1 MEEKGNNMQ
10 VRARETFT
18 SGLGAIAA
26 TLGSAIGLGN
36 IWKFPALTGENG
48 GAAFLFI
55 YLLCVAFIGLPV
67 MLAEFIIGRRTHSN
81 AIGAFKKLEGEKPWY
96 VVGWMGVLAS
106 ILILSFYTTVA
117 GWVLA
122 YVFKAVGGSLSG
134 IDAAGAKQVFDQVVG
149 HPVYPLLWQLTVF
162 LVISLIIM
170 AGVQKG
176 IERITKTL
184 LPVLFVLLV
193 ICDIRA
199 LTLPG
204 AREGLNFLFNPNFA
218 EITALTVLIAMGLAF
233 FKLSIGMGTMLTYG
247 SYMRDDDN
255 LIATGGRVVIADTV
269 VSIMAGMAVFPAV
282 FAFGFE
288 PASGP
293 PLLFLTIPMVF
304 NSMPLGQV
312 FLSLFFILAF
322 IATIGAM
329 ISMLEVPV
337 AFLHEEKGLRRNTAV
352 IVTAAVIASIGSL
365 ATLSG
370 SVLSHI
376 LIWGKNFF
384 DLFDFAS
391 SNILMPLGGLV
402 IAVYVGWAMG
412 KSRVAEE
419 LSNRGSLRQDKIV
432 KAFYFVIRYIT
443 PIAITIILLN
453 GLGIIGF

>member
-1 MEEKGNNMQ
+1 MGEKGNQMQ
-10 VRARETFT
+10 FKSRETFT
-18 SGLGAIAA
+18 SGLGTIAA

-81 AIGAFKKLEGEKPWY
+81 AVGAFKKLEPQKPWFL
-96 VVGWMGVLAS
+96 VGWMGVLAS
-106 ILILSFYTTVA
+106 ILILSFYTTVV

-122 YVFKAVGGSLSG
+122 YVFKALSGSLYG
-134 IDAAGAKQVFDQVVG
+134 IDAAAAQTIFTQVTE
-149 HPVYPLLWQLTVF
+149 HPLYPVLWQLIVF
-162 LVISLIIM
+162 VLISIIIM

-184 LPVLFVLLV
+184 LPILFVLLI
-193 ICDIRA
+193 ICNIRA

-204 AREGLNFLFNPNFA
+204 AKEGLNFLFNPNFS
-218 EITALTVLIAMGLAF
+218 EITAMTVLIAMGLAF

-255 LIATGGRVVIADTV
+255 LLATGGRVVIADTI

-288 PASGP
+288 PTSGP

-337 AFLHEEKGLRRNTAV
+337 AFLHEEKGLKRNTAV
-352 IVTAAVIASIGSL
+352 IVTVVVIASIGSL

-370 SVLSHI
+370 SILSHV
-376 LIWGKNFF
+376 LIWGYNFF
-384 DLFDFAS
+384 GLFDFIS
-391 SNILMPLGGLV
+391 SNVLMPLGGLI
-402 IAVYVGWAMG
+402 IAIYVGWVMG
-412 KSRVAEE
+412 KSRIREE
-419 LSNRGSLRQDKIV
+419 LSNRSSLKQEKMIKIFSFIV
-432 KAFYFVIRYIT
+432 KYIT
-443 PIAITIILLN
+443 PIAIAIILLN
-453 GLGIIGF
+453 GLGVIKL

>member
-1 MEEKGNNMQ
+1 MASKSKAG
-10 VRARETFT
+10 AKPRETFT
-18 SGLGAIAA
+18 SGLGTVAA

-55 YLLCVAFIGLPV
+55 YLLCVSFIGLPV
-67 MLAEFIIGRRTHSN
+67 MLAEFIIGRKTHSN
-81 AIGAFKKLEGEKPWY
+81 AVGAFKKLEGDRPWY

-106 ILILSFYTTVA
+106 ILILSFYTTVV

-122 YVFKAVGGSLSG
+122 YVFKALSGSLSG
-134 IDAAGAKQVFDQVVG
+134 IDAVGAEQVFQQVLG
-149 HPVYPLLWQLTVF
+149 HPVYPLFWQLAVF
-162 LVISLIIM
+162 VIISLIIM

-184 LPVLFVLLV
+184 LPVLFVLLI

-204 AREGLNFLFNPNFA
+204 AKEGLNFLFNPDFS
-218 EITALTVLIAMGLAF
+218 EITAMTVLIAMGLAF

-255 LIATGGRVVIADTV
+255 LIATGGRVVIADTI
-269 VSIMAGMAVFPAV
+269 VSIMAGIAVFPAV

-337 AFLHEEKGLRRNTAV
+337 AFLHEEKGLKRNTAV
-352 IVTAAVIASIGSL
+352 IVTVIVIASIGSL

-370 SVLSHI
+370 SVLSHV

-384 DLFDFAS
+384 DLFDFTS

-402 IAVYVGWAMG
+402 IAVYVGWVMG
-412 KSRVAEE
+412 KSRIAEE
-419 LSNRGSLRQDKIV
+419 LSNRESLKQEKLIEAFSFIV
-432 KAFYFVIRYIT
+432 RYIT
-443 PIAITIILLN
+443 PVAIGIILLN
-453 GLGIIGF
+453 GLGII